1 MLTGSYDNTA
11 NLWDAE
17 TGALIRTFSGHG
29 DVVNSVA
36 FSSDGTKVLTGS
48 WDGTARIWDVSE
60 YADIERWVVY

>member
-1 MLTGSYDNTA
+1 
-11 NLWDAE
+11 
-17 TGALIRTFSGHG
+17 
-29 DVVNSVA
+29 VVNSVA